1 MNYEEYFSYDALGL
15 AELVRTKKISQ
26 SELLEIAL
34 NLTDILDPELN
45 AIPIKHYELARE
57 KAKLSTQDGIF
68 NGVPFLLK
76 DLNNYWENTVTSGG
90 SRVLEN
96 IKADHT
102 SELVKRTLNAGLNIF
117 GKTNSPELGLTVTT
131 EPKLYGPT
139 RNPWNLDYS
148 SGGSSGGA
156 SSAVAAGIVPM
167 AQASDG
173 GGSIRIPASCCGLFG
188 LKPTRARTPLGPVSL
203 EGWGGQSI
211 FHCVSVSVRDSAAL
225 LDVTCGPEKGA
236 PYRSAHQDSSFL
248 EQINKEP
255 SSLKIGFL
263 DQSEIEIHED
273 VKDSMNLTIKLCEE
287 LGHSVEN
294 TSLTF
299 SSDEI
304 TFAIVTIISA
314 NVAYAVDSQS
324 NQTNREISNDFFEKV
339 TLQMSE
345 NGKKFSATDYIK
357 AIKINHRLGQEL
369 ERMFDQYDL
378 LLSPVLSAPPVKI
391 GYINM
396 NSSDMSTYIERLSK
410 YSPFTGIFNQSG
422 QPSMSVPL
430 FRSTNNLPIGSM
442 FSASYGNENLLFSL
456 AGQLEK
462 AKPWKSH
469 LSLIRKNLLETIQN
483 LDN

>member
-1 MNYEEYFSYDALGL
+1 M
-15 AELVRTKKISQ
+15 
-26 SELLEIAL
+26 
-34 NLTDILDPELN
+34 
-45 AIPIKHYELARE
+45 
-57 KAKLSTQDGIF
+57 
-68 NGVPFLLK
+68 
-76 DLNNYWENTVTSGG
+76 
-90 SRVLEN
+90 
-96 IKADHT
+96 
-102 SELVKRTLNAGLNIF
+102 KRTLNAGLNIF

-273 VKDSMNLTIKLCEE
+273 VKDSMNSTIKLCEE

-378 LLSPVLSAPPVKI
+378 LLSPVLSSPPVKI

-410 YSPFTGIFNQSG
+410 YSPFKGIFNPSG
-422 QPSMSVPL
+422 QPSMSV
-430 FRSTNNLPIGSM
+430 T
-442 FSASYGNENLLFSL
+442 
-456 AGQLEK
+456 
-462 AKPWKSH
+462 
-469 LSLIRKNLLETIQN
+469 LIR
-483 LDN
+483 